1 MKCVKMLAVWFC
13 FLFLA
18 LGASAVLSGD
28 AAAAYPEREIRFI
41 IPYAAGGLN
50 DIVAR
55 KISDI
60 VGQEKL
66 LPVPIVVT
74 NIHGAQSRNGLN
86 ASRDA
91 APDGYTILLHHT
103 GMVANNALG
112 QIPNSYK
119 DYRMIGQLLFSP
131 AALDV
136 RADAKW
142 KTIGDLLAD
151 IKANPGKI
159 RVGVAIG
166 SVTHVAL
173 MNFLTQNGVSVN
185 AVKYIPLEGGGE
197 TFAALV
203 GKKVD
208 FTSVQAVSALANMR
222 GGETR
227 ILVAMTTEPMPAFK
241 AMGIPTLADLGIK
254 KSFGTR
260 VGLFA
265 PKGTPDEA
273 INVMTN
279 LLQTLVGNKAMQA
292 FAEDRACVL
301 EFMPPAEWEKV
312 FNEDYDTVRTIAKE
326 AGLLK

>member
-1 MKCVKMLAVWFC
+1 MLTKTLSLIAGFT
-13 FLFLA
+13 LA
-18 LGASAVLSGD
+18 LACF
-28 AAAAYPEREIRFI
+28 AALPSQAPAAYPEKEIRFI

-66 LPVPIVVT
+66 LPVPIIVT

-86 ASRDA
+86 AVMSA
-91 APDGYTILLHHT
+91 APDGYTVLLHHT
-103 GMVANNALG
+103 GIVANNALG

-119 DYRMIGQLLFSP
+119 DFRMVGQLLVSP
-131 AALDV
+131 VALDV
-136 RADAKW
+136 KADSKW
-142 KTIGDLLAD
+142 KTIQELLAD

-173 MNFLTQNGVSVN
+173 MNFLTQNGLSVN

-197 TFAALV
+197 TYAALV
-203 GKKVD
+203 GGKVD

-227 ILVAMTTEPMPAFK
+227 ILIALTTEKMPAFK
-241 AMGIPTLADLGIK
+241 DIPNLKDLGINK
-254 KSFGTR
+254 AFGTR
-260 VGLFA
+260 LGLFV
-265 PKGTPDEA
+265 PKNTPDEA
-273 INVMTN
+273 VDVLTN
-279 LLQTLVGNKAMQA
+279 LLKTLVANTNMQD
-292 FAEDRACVL
+292 FANDRSCVL
-301 EFMPPAEWEKV
+301 EFIPPAEWAKIYDED
-312 FNEDYDTVRTIAKE
+312 FNTVRTIAKE
-326 AGLLK
+326 AGLIK

>member
-1 MKCVKMLAVWFC
+1 MLTRR
-13 FLFLA
+13 LFIVAGLA
-18 LGASAVLSGD
+18 LSFMSLAILPSQAK
-28 AAAAYPEREIRFI
+28 AAYPEREIRFI
-41 IPYAAGGLN
+41 IPYGAGGLN

-55 KISDI
+55 KLSDI
-60 VGQEKL
+60 AGQEKL
-66 LPVPIVVT
+66 LSVPIIVT

-86 ASRDA
+86 AARDA
-91 APDGYTILLHHT
+91 AADGYTVLLHHT
-103 GMVANNALG
+103 GIVANNALG

-119 DYRMIGQLLFSP
+119 DFRMVGQLMVSP
-131 AALDV
+131 PALDV

-142 KTIGDLLAD
+142 KTIQELLAD

-173 MNFLTQNGVSVN
+173 MNFLTHNGLPVN

-197 TFAALV
+197 TYAALV
-203 GKKVD
+203 GKKVE

-227 ILVAMTTEPMPAFK
+227 ILIALTTESMPAFK
-241 AMGIPTLADLGIK
+241 GIPNLSDLGIK

-260 VGLFA
+260 LGLFV

-273 INVMTN
+273 VNTLTE
-279 LLQTLVGNKAMQA
+279 LLKTLASNKTMQD
-292 FAEDRACVL
+292 FANDRSCVL
-301 EFMPPAEWEKV
+301 EFIGPEEWDKIY
-312 FNEDYDTVRTIAKE
+312 NEDYETVRAIARE
-326 AGLLK
+326 AGLIK

>member
-1 MKCVKMLAVWFC
+1 MLSKKLFAVTSALFMLVSLAV
-13 FLFLA
+13 LPA
-18 LGASAVLSGD
+18 PAG
-28 AAAAYPEREIRFI
+28 AAYPEKEIRFI

-60 VGQEKL
+60 AGQEKL
-66 LPVPIVVT
+66 LPVPVIVT

-86 ASRDA
+86 AAKDA
-91 APDGYTILLHHT
+91 AADGYTVLLHHT
-103 GMVANNALG
+103 GIVANNALG

-119 DYRMIGQLLFSP
+119 DFRMVGQLMVSP
-131 AALDV
+131 PALDV

-142 KTIGDLLAD
+142 KTIQELLAD

-173 MNFLTQNGVSVN
+173 MNFLNQNGLPVN
-185 AVKYIPLEGGGE
+185 SVKYIPLEGGGE
-197 TFAALV
+197 TYAALV
-203 GKKVD
+203 GKKVE

-227 ILVAMTTEPMPAFK
+227 ILIALTTEKMPAFK
-241 AMGIPTLADLGIK
+241 DIPNLSDLGIK

-260 VGLFA
+260 LGLFV

-273 INVMTN
+273 VSVLTN
-279 LLQTLVGNKAMQA
+279 LLKVLVDNKTMQD
-292 FAEDRACVL
+292 FAVDRSCVL
-301 EFMPPAEWEKV
+301 EFIGPEEWAKV
-312 FNEDYDTVRTIAKE
+312 YDEDYDTVRSIAKE
-326 AGLLK
+326 AGLIK

>member
-1 MKCVKMLAVWFC
+1 MASKKLLCVTSLV
-13 FLFLA
+13 LA
-18 LGASAVLSGD
+18 LSAL
-28 AAAAYPEREIRFI
+28 AAPRLHAADDFPTREIRFI

-60 VGQEKL
+60 VGKEKL

-86 ASRDA
+86 AAKDA
-91 APDGYTILLHHT
+91 AADGYTVLLHHT
-103 GMVANNALG
+103 GIVANNALG

-119 DYRMIGQLLFSP
+119 DFRMVGQLLVSP

-136 RADAKW
+136 KADSKY
-142 KTIGDLLAD
+142 KTIQDLIAD

-173 MNFLTQNGVSVN
+173 MNFLNNVGLPVN
-185 AVKYIPLEGGGE
+185 SVKYIPLEGGGE
-197 TFAALV
+197 TYAALV
-203 GKKVD
+203 GGKVD
-208 FTSVQAVSALANMR
+208 FTSVQAVSALSNMR

-227 ILVAMTTEPMPAFK
+227 ILIALTPDRMPAF
-241 AMGIPTLADLGIK
+241 AAIPNLSDLGIT

-260 VGLFA
+260 LGLFV
-265 PKGTPDEA
+265 PKGTPDQPVA
-273 INVMTN
+273 VLTN
-279 LLQTLVGNKAMQA
+279 LLKTLVNDNQAMQD
-292 FAEDRACVL
+292 FAVDRSCVL
-301 EFMPPAEWEKV
+301 EFMLPEDWAKV
-312 FNEDYDTVRTIAKE
+312 YDEDYNTVRTIAKE